1 MRKIM
6 MTALL
11 LSLQN
16 QICWAEQSA
25 LLKAQQSL
33 REAELDCANEDH
45 EFQLLANPI
54 VTADIG
60 GTPEPEAIFDFGA
73 LECKGDSWLYRGSLG
88 AIIDIYWAE
97 GEIGFISKS
106 GYQLV
111 PFDGH
116 WAAKFKMHE
125 SFSDAQCAQDC
136 CRLVYVQRGGL
147 VETYSQC

>member
-6 MTALL
+6 LAALL

-33 REAELDCANEDH
+33 KQAELDCVNEGH
-45 EFQLLANPI
+45 KFQLLANPI

-60 GTPEPEAIFDFGA
+60 GTPEPEVIFDFGA
-73 LECKGDSWLYRGSLG
+73 LECGGDSWLYRGSLG
-88 AIIDIYWAE
+88 AIVDIYSAE
-97 GEIGFISKS
+97 DNVGFISKN

-116 WAAKFKMHE
+116 WAVKFKMHE
-125 SFSDAQCAQDC
+125 SFSDAQCAQNC
-136 CRLVYVQRGGL
+136 CRLVYVQHGGL